1 MRYTPLYGKFE
12 RKEQEKEEGKK
23 YATAGERANRTVAAA
38 SVPLFFL
45 YKCMCVRCR
54 SFYSYSN
61 CMYSEKERERE
72 RGKEGEKRTT
82 TKSTY
87 IHTAAKHIGQLRPM
101 AETHACRE
109 HHPVK
114 R

>member
-1 MRYTPLYGKFE
+1 MFACVYFHAQ
-12 RKEQEKEEGKK
+12 QEKGEEGEKVRYWRPASEQDGGSTECSVIFFCIRICVFVVARSTVILIVCTAKK
-23 YATAGERANRTVAAA
+23 
-38 SVPLFFL
+38 
-45 YKCMCVRCR
+45 
-54 SFYSYSN
+54 
-61 CMYSEKERERE
+61 KERER
-72 RGKEGEKRTT
+72 RGKKRTT
-82 TKSTY
+82 SKSTY